1 MIYDLSVA
9 GSFIPYENVMGVG
22 LRFIARQ
29 WIWLKILLK
38 NYNTWI
44 TQDILGISALFYTFL
59 TNRNLE
65 SFTWQEGSIP
75 GKLWSLGNHTA
86 LLLIAGGTSDQGA
99 NMTHQYTKTIR
110 KKLYYAASQ
119 HCNRK

>member
-9 GSFIPYENVMGVG
+9 GNSIPYENVKGAG

-44 TQDILGISALFYTFL
+44 IQDILVISALFYTFL

-65 SFTWQEGSIP
+65 IFTWQDGSIP
-75 GKLWSLGNHTA
+75 GKLWSLENHTA
-86 LLLIAGGTSDQGA
+86 LLLIAA
-99 NMTHQYTKTIR
+99 NCNNILIR
-110 KKLYYAASQ
+110 NHFK
-119 HCNRK
+119 N